1 MCRMDQKY
9 ITLFLISALGY
20 RKQEIG
26 LLQSLSEF
34 KPKPSRLTSTLCFN

>member
-20 RKQEIG
+20 RKQEIR
-26 LLQSLSEF
+26 LLQNLSKF
-34 KPKPSRLTSTLCFN
+34 KPKLSRLTSTLWFN